1 MHHYYNHVNFS
12 SFFKLLFSSKFSWNL
27 HKILAASWH
36 FLPTMI
42 IQIMIFQ
49 IQRSKSQVQKCWE
62 VAWDL
67 MEKCCATSNVYI
79 PRTRLLTTSWI
90 WYRWQWTQRLFCSFF
105 SLQQLFCFWFDRHYF
120 HHLVVQK
127 MLLHHHRHLPNVL

>member
-12 SFFKLLFSSKFSWNL
+12 SFFKLLLLFSSKFSWNL

-42 IQIMIFQ
+42 IQNDI
-49 IQRSKSQVQKCWE
+49 SNSE
-62 VAWDL
+62 VKIASPEML
-67 MEKCCATSNVYI
+67 RGCARFDGKVGAASNVYI

-127 MLLHHHRHLPNVL
+127 MLLHHRHLPNVL